1 MLKCMVRFGFIPVN
15 VFKYPILSIFIA
27 IFSLILLW
35 QCQPDKTKPDI
46 SDINIDLKIRRFEQD
61 LFQLDPNNLELPFAQ
76 QVELL
81 RQKYPN
87 FFTVFKRLIDETD
100 QADTLF
106 VENIAAFIQ
115 HPSVKK
121 LYDTTQIIYNN
132 ISDVESDLKKA
143 LRYFKYYFPERPVP
157 EVVSY
162 ISEYSVGTFTYGD
175 SLLGIGWDFFLGNDF
190 PYHYDMFPAFLQ
202 RSMNKEHLIAKA
214 IEALAFNIVGEVQGN
229 RLLDY
234 MINNGKML
242 YVKSLLLPETPDSV
256 LMEWKT
262 RDAQWMTQRFN
273 ERELWTQILKRNL
286 LYSTRRTEFDKLIG
300 ASPMGTTWMPP
311 ESPGKTANWL
321 GWQIVK
327 AYMKQHPEMSVQ
339 QLIAIDDPQIIL
351 DGANYRPPK

>member
-1 MLKCMVRFGFIPVN
+1 MLKRIVSSHFIHVN
-15 VFKYPILSIFIA
+15 VLSSTKKYIFWVFFLALS
-27 IFSLILLW
+27 LW
-35 QCQPDKTKPDI
+35 QCQPEQNIPDV
-46 SDINIDLKIRRFEQD
+46 SNIEVDLKIRRFEQD
-61 LFQLDPNNLELPFAQ
+61 LFQLDPENLELPFAQ

-87 FFTVFKRLIDETD
+87 FFVVFKHLIDDTN
-100 QADTLF
+100 QADSLA
-106 VENIAAFIQ
+106 VENIAAFIR
-115 HPSVKK
+115 HPSVRK
-121 LYDTTQIIYNN
+121 LYDTTQVIYNN

-143 LRYFKYYFPERPVP
+143 FRYFKYYFPERPVP

-175 SLLGIGWDFFLGNDF
+175 SLLGIGWDFFLGETF

-202 RSMNKEHLIAKA
+202 RSMNRQHLVAKA
-214 IEALAFNIVGEVQGN
+214 MEAVAFDVVGEVTGK

-242 YVKSLLLPETPDSV
+242 YVKSLLLPTTSDSI

-262 RDAQWMTQRFN
+262 RDVQWITQSFN

-339 QLIAIDDPQIIL
+339 ELIAIDDPQIIL